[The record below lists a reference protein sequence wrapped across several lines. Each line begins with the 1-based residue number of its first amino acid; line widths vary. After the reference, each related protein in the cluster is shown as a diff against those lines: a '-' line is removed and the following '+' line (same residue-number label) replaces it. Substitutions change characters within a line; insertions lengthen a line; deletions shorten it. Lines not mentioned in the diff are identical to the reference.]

1 MVKLLREIFKDKG
14 VYTILGIK
22 GFKALVFLLS
32 LGFLLVTLN
41 EYSRDLN
48 RIESI
53 VLAFPVVIF
62 SILTLIGFINLFLSN
77 KSLLEKLKE
86 DYR

>member
-1 MVKLLREIFKDKG
+1 MIRLLYETFKSKD
-14 VYTILGIK
+14 VCALLGIR
-22 GFKALVFLLS
+22 GFKVLVFLLS

-86 DYR
+86 N

>member
-1 MVKLLREIFKDKG
+1 MSKLLHEIFKGKG
-14 VYTILGIK
+14 VYAILGIK
-22 GFKALVFLLS
+22 GFKVLIFLLS
-32 LGFLLVTLN
+32 FGFLFVTLN

-86 DYR
+86 N